1 MFFATRIAPALFG
14 LGLALGY
21 AAGPGLAETTSHE
34 GHAASELALTLN
46 AGQKWQGDDNMLKG
60 MDAIRTDLAAHLDAI
75 HEDRLPAEDYKT
87 LAATVL
93 EQTDFMIEN
102 CVLEPE
108 VDEQLHSVLGQVID
122 GASDMEAGSEARAGA
137 VLIVQALNAYGEH
150 FEHPGWQPLD

>member
-1 MFFATRIAPALFG
+1 MFTVKYIAPALFG
-14 LGLALGY
+14 VALSLA
-21 AAGPGLAETTSHE
+21 ATPGLAESSSHQE
-34 GHAASELALTLN
+34 HAASELALSLN
-46 AGQKWQGDDNMLKG
+46 AGEKWQGDDNMHKG
-60 MDAIRTDLAAHLDAI
+60 MDAIRNALAGQLVAI
-75 HEDRLPAEDYKT
+75 HEDRLPVEDYKA
-87 LAATVL
+87 LAATVM